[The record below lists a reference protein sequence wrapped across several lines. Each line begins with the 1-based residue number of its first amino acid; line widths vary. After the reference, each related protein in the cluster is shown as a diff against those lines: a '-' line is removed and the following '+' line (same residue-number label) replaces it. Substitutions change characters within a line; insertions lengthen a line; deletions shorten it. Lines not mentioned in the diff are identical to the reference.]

1 MTTREAIAGIEQIVK
16 EQPRPSAKCLGRAG
30 MRAVVMVAVLAANLG
45 VAAYAFAQQAAVTVG
60 RDEVERELVDKTW
73 IVELPDGSPAI
84 EHFNADGTV
93 SIIGGLMDEG
103 RWRLWEQGYCTT
115 WRRMRGGAERCFT
128 LEKTGDGQYRIYKPN
143 GEISMTIVGF
153 Q

>member
-1 MTTREAIAGIEQIVK
+1 M
-16 EQPRPSAKCLGRAG
+16 
-30 MRAVVMVAVLAANLG
+30 AVALTAHLG
-45 VAAYAFAQQAAVTVG
+45 VGAYAAAQQAATPVG
-60 RDEVERELVDKTW
+60 PDEVERELVGKTW
-73 IVELPDGSPAI
+73 IVELPDGAPAI

-93 SIIGGLMDEG
+93 SIIGGLIDEG

-128 LEKTGDGQYRIYKPN
+128 LDKTADGRYRIYKPN

-153 Q
+153 K

>member
-1 MTTREAIAGIEQIVK
+1 
-16 EQPRPSAKCLGRAG
+16 
-30 MRAVVMVAVLAANLG
+30 MRAVVLAAVLAANLG
-45 VAAYAFAQQAAVTVG
+45 VAGYASAEEAPVMVG
-60 RDEVERELVDKTW
+60 PDEVERELVGKTW

-103 RWRLWEQGYCTT
+103 RWRLWAQGYCTT

-128 LEKTGDGQYRIYKPN
+128 LEKTADGQYRIYKPN

>member
-1 MTTREAIAGIEQIVK
+1 VEQIVN
-16 EQPRPSAKCLGRAG
+16 EQRTPWAKMLGRAG
-30 MRAVVMVAVLAANLG
+30 MRAVVMAAVLAANLG
-45 VAAYAFAQQAAVTVG
+45 LAAYASAQQGAVTVG
-60 RDEVERELVDKTW
+60 PDEVERELVGKTW

-128 LEKTGDGQYRIYKPN
+128 LEKTADGQYRIYKPN

>member
-1 MTTREAIAGIEQIVK
+1 MITREAIARVEQIGN
-16 EQPRPSAKCLGRAG
+16 EQPTPLGKMLGRAG
-30 MRAVVMVAVLAANLG
+30 MRAVVMAAVLAANLG
-45 VAAYAFAQQAAVTVG
+45 VAAYPSAQQAAVTVG
-60 RDEVERELVDKTW
+60 PDEVERELVGKTW

-84 EHFNADGTV
+84 EHFNTDGTV

-128 LEKTGDGQYRIYKPN
+128 LDKTADGQYRIYKPN

>member
-1 MTTREAIAGIEQIVK
+1 MAFK
-16 EQPRPSAKCLGRAG
+16 MLGSAG
-30 MRAVVMVAVLAANLG
+30 MRAVVMAAVLAANLG
-45 VAAYAFAQQAAVTVG
+45 MAPYAFAQQAAVTVG
-60 RDEVERELVDKTW
+60 RDEVERELVGKTW

-103 RWRLWEQGYCTT
+103 RWRLWAQGYCTT

-128 LEKTGDGQYRIYKPN
+128 LDKTADGQYRIYKPN

>member
-1 MTTREAIAGIEQIVK
+1 MA
-16 EQPRPSAKCLGRAG
+16 
-30 MRAVVMVAVLAANLG
+30 AVLGANLG
-45 VAAYAFAQQAAVTVG
+45 MAAYAFAQQAAVTVG
-60 RDEVERELVDKTW
+60 RDEVERELVGKTW

-103 RWRLWEQGYCTT
+103 RWRLWAQGYCTT

-128 LEKTGDGQYRIYKPN
+128 LDKTADGQYRIYKPN